1 MQEEVDIMKIKW
13 NGHASFTITSDKGIV
28 IVTDPYDP
36 SGYGGVLKYDPV
48 TDRAD
53 GALISHDHADHNYVD
68 SLNGSPEVLKGS
80 GEIKGIQVKAIQTYH
95 DESGGSERGPN
106 TVFAFTVD
114 KVNICF
120 LGDLGHELTAEQIEA
135 IGPVDILLVP
145 VGGTYTLDADGAAR
159 VVNSLRPKVAIPMH
173 FKTEKCDLP
182 IAGVEG
188 FLEKMD
194 KVKELGVS
202 EIEISSGSLPGKGPE
217 VWVLN
222 HAC

>member
-1 MQEEVDIMKIKW
+1 MGIMKIKW

-53 GALISHDHADHNYVD
+53 GALISHDHADHNYAD

>member
-1 MQEEVDIMKIKW
+1 MKIKW

-36 SGYGGVLKYDPV
+36 SGYGGILKYDPV

-53 GALISHDHADHNYVD
+53 GVLISHDHADHNYAD
-68 SLNGSPEVLKGS
+68 SLSGSPEVLKGS

-95 DESGGSERGPN
+95 DESGGSERI
-106 TVFAFTVD
+106 
-114 KVNICF
+114 K
-120 LGDLGHELTAEQIEA
+120 A

-145 VGGTYTLDADGAAR
+145 VGGTYTLDADGAVR

-202 EIEISSGSLPGKGPE
+202 EIEISSGRG
-217 VWVLN
+217 
-222 HAC
+222 